1 MIEFERSIDS
11 LESLQS
17 KSNVTLEDI
26 LGVFIDLCEDIK
38 GQGCSVDELEIQDS
52 DQLLANLSRSGR
64 IFLKIIKKNT
74 NNING
79 FDAVERIKRQEEQIL
94 NETKEIDEKFKT
106 LSSAKAQLDDKIL
119 ICEGKKI
126 KYNQRMTEINEKKK
140 YYEKLASECECME
153 TLIDEMDNISI
164 GPLEIEIQDLKD
176 SYQQK
181 QKDVE
186 ELETSKRLI
195 QNRYNEL
202 INIYENDKLK
212 KTQLAKDVK
221 ALEENI
227 ASQNQSIDKLE
238 EEKKA
243 KIEEKHE
250 LRIKRSQ
257 LDQDVVKVQ
266 NDIAQL
272 NEQLVNSDYDELCKE
287 KNYLL
292 EEKTKKDKETARVKA
307 EKETILASLQESKDK
322 HTAEREQLEKQKSY
336 LTDTIRDLEHQIE
349 VLKESN
355 SNDEKEKEQLIKT
368 LNDVERKN
376 QQLKQWFD
384 SLKIND
390 YDERLKTALQK
401 MAIFEETQKALF
413 DEIGSVGLAQ
423 TISMQEANEKKEEL
437 RRQFNEIEDSLKQ
450 YQEKYRKICE
460 LLSD

>member
-26 LGVFIDLCEDIK
+26 LGVFVDLCEDIK

-74 NNING
+74 SNING

-272 NEQLVNSDYDELCKE
+272 NEQLVNSDYDALCKE

-292 EEKTKKDKETARVKA
+292 EEKT
-307 EKETILASLQESKDK
+307 
-322 HTAEREQLEKQKSY
+322 
-336 LTDTIRDLEHQIE
+336 
-349 VLKESN
+349 
-355 SNDEKEKEQLIKT
+355 
-368 LNDVERKN
+368 
-376 QQLKQWFD
+376 
-384 SLKIND
+384 
-390 YDERLKTALQK
+390 
-401 MAIFEETQKALF
+401 
-413 DEIGSVGLAQ
+413 
-423 TISMQEANEKKEEL
+423 
-437 RRQFNEIEDSLKQ
+437 
-450 YQEKYRKICE
+450 
-460 LLSD
+460 

>member
-26 LGVFIDLCEDIK
+26 LGVFVDLCEDIK

-74 NNING
+74 SNING
-79 FDAVERIKRQEEQIL
+79 FDSVERIKRQEEQIL
-94 NETKEIDEKFKT
+94 NETKEIDEKFET

-202 INIYENDKLK
+202 INIYENNKLK
-212 KTQLAKDVK
+212 NTQLAKDVK

-272 NEQLVNSDYDELCKE
+272 NEQLVNSDYDALCKE

>member
-26 LGVFIDLCEDIK
+26 LGVFVDLCEDIK

-74 NNING
+74 SNING

-202 INIYENDKLK
+202 INIYENNKLK
-212 KTQLAKDVK
+212 NTQLAKDVK

-272 NEQLVNSDYDELCKE
+272 NEQLVNSDYDALCKE

-292 EEKTKKDKETARVKA
+292 EEKTKKDKETARVKT

-322 HTAEREQLEKQKSY
+322 YTAEREQLEKQKSY

-401 MAIFEETQKALF
+401 MTIFEEAQKALF

>member
-106 LSSAKAQLDDKIL
+106 LSSAKSQLDDKIL
-119 ICEGKKI
+119 ICEDKKL

-140 YYEKLASECECME
+140 YFEKLASECECME
-153 TLIDEMDNISI
+153 SLIDEIDTISI
-164 GPLEIEIQDLKD
+164 GPLEIEIKDLKD

-186 ELETSKRLI
+186 ELETSKRLM

-202 INIYENDKLK
+202 INIYENNKLK
-212 KTQLAKDVK
+212 NTQLAKDVK

-243 KIEEKHE
+243 KTEEKHE

-292 EEKTKKDKETARVKA
+292 EEKTKKDKETARVKE

-322 HTAEREQLEKQKSY
+322 YTAEREQLEKQKSY

-376 QQLKQWFD
+376 QQLKQWFE

-390 YDERLKTALQK
+390 YDERLKIALQK
-401 MAIFEETQKALF
+401 MTVFEETQKALF

-437 RRQFNEIEDSLKQ
+437 RSQFKEIEDSLKQ

>member
-1 MIEFERSIDS
+1 M
-11 LESLQS
+11 
-17 KSNVTLEDI
+17 
-26 LGVFIDLCEDIK
+26 
-38 GQGCSVDELEIQDS
+38 
-52 DQLLANLSRSGR
+52 LL
-64 IFLKIIKKNT
+64 F
-74 NNING
+74 
-79 FDAVERIKRQEEQIL
+79 
-94 NETKEIDEKFKT
+94 
-106 LSSAKAQLDDKIL
+106 
-119 ICEGKKI
+119 
-126 KYNQRMTEINEKKK
+126 
-140 YYEKLASECECME
+140 
-153 TLIDEMDNISI
+153 
-164 GPLEIEIQDLKD
+164 IQDLKD

-202 INIYENDKLK
+202 INIYENNKLK
-212 KTQLAKDVK
+212 NTQLAKDVK

-272 NEQLVNSDYDELCKE
+272 NEQLVNSDYDALCKE
-287 KNYLL
+287 KNFLL

>member
-26 LGVFIDLCEDIK
+26 LGVFVDLCEDIK

-74 NNING
+74 SNING

-202 INIYENDKLK
+202 INIYENNKLK
-212 KTQLAKDVK
+212 NTQLAKDVK

-272 NEQLVNSDYDELCKE
+272 NEQLVNSDYDALCKE